1 MPLYEYRCQECGN
14 TLEVIQKFSDAPL
27 TQCTDC
33 GGELQRLLSA
43 PSIQFKGSGWYVS
56 DYGRKNGSGHTA
68 SGDDAPSSK
77 EKENKADSSAP
88 AKDASAKGKAKDST
102 SK

>member
-1 MPLYEYRCQECGN
+1 MPLYEYRCQECGG
-14 TLEVIQKFSDAPL
+14 TLEVIQKFSDSPL

-56 DYGRKNGSGHTA
+56 DYGRKNADNKRTSGEN
-68 SGDDAPSSK
+68 APVSK
-77 EKENKADSSAP
+77 EKESQADSNAP
-88 AKDASAKGKAKDST
+88 AKDVSTKDKVKGTT

>member
-1 MPLYEYRCQECGN
+1 MPLYEYRCQKCGN
-14 TLEVIQKFSDAPL
+14 TLEVIQKFADGPL

-56 DYGRKNGSGHTA
+56 DYGRKNGGKDTA
-68 SGDDAPSSK
+68 SGGDAPSAE
-77 EKENKADSSAP
+77 EKSNKADSSAP
-88 AKDASAKGKAKDST
+88 AKDAPAKDKVKDST
-102 SK
+102 AK